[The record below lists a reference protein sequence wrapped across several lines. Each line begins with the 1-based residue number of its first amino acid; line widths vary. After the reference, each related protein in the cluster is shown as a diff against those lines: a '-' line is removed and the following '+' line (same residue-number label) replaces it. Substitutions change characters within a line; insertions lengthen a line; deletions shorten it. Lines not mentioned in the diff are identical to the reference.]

1 MVDFSL
7 PFHRF
12 TRGHGVQLKDDGA
25 WRRQGQQISKL
36 IGLGDAKSKTRT
48 AHVAAIEFDARFTRQ
63 VVRTGLHVGQRI
75 RPRGPAQ
82 IGFSVASYSIAST
95 TSVTRRKST
104 PGLAGLLIASV
115 NV

>member
-1 MVDFSL
+1 
-7 PFHRF
+7 
-12 TRGHGVQLKDDGA
+12 
-25 WRRQGQQISKL
+25 
-36 IGLGDAKSKTRT
+36 
-48 AHVAAIEFDARFTRQ
+48 VAAIEFDARFTRQ

-95 TSVTRRKST
+95 TSVIRRKST